1 MINFNNFELNKFS
14 KFLETISDYTNDKLR
29 YPKAGELVEK
39 ALAEFSNN
47 QLERVNRIGVD
58 LITPEGATYESKICQ
73 FTNKSKM
80 DVRGII
86 LKNRHSSAGK
96 HNDILADYFII
107 TDVKK
112 GKACCIPSSKFFNL
126 KDNGAKLT
134 ASANPELKDFFL
146 TGFNLLEEREKPR
159 DYFKESDEFDLKFI
173 RSI

>member
-1 MINFNNFELNKFS
+1 MINFNNFELDKFS
-14 KFLETISDYTNDKLR
+14 KLLETISDYTKNNLR

-47 QLERVNRIGVD
+47 QLKRVNRTGVD
-58 LITPEGATYESKICQ
+58 LVTPEGISYESKITQ
-73 FTNKSKM
+73 FTNKSKI
-80 DVRGII
+80 DIRNVII
-86 LKNRHSSAGK
+86 KNRRSSGEYK
-96 HNDILADYFII
+96 DKLADYFII

-112 GKACCIPSSKFFNL
+112 GKACCIPSTKFFNF
-126 KDNGAKLT
+126 KDNGATMT

-173 RSI
+173 KSI